1 MDKRDDDT
9 YFHDH
14 YENGRESSDVLVA
27 APPVSRP
34 RGDHRERREAIAAAA
49 AQLIAT
55 RGLEQVTLRSVAA
68 EGPPGM
74 ERLHAVVTAVLP
86 VDRDRRTL
94 WRLLMAFL
102 GNAVATPALRR
113 VQERRMGRWYDLYPL
128 YVGSAA

>member
-49 AQLIAT
+49 AQ
-55 RGLEQVTLRSVAA
+55 
-68 EGPPGM
+68 
-74 ERLHAVVTAVLP
+74 LHAVVTAVLP